1 MNNTKI
7 DIANRSIDSFKW
19 LLVIFLLGGGLFGFY
34 YFAQHS
40 LLVRVISLLA
50 IASLAIWIALATE
63 KGRQTKE
70 FLREAHLEVR
80 RVVWP
85 TRQETVQMT
94 GIVLVM
100 VLIVSLI
107 IWVVDSIL
115 MWMVRY
121 FTGQGG

>member
-34 YFAQHS
+34 YFAEHS

>member
-1 MNNTKI
+1 
-7 DIANRSIDSFKW
+7 
-19 LLVIFLLGGGLFGFY
+19 
-34 YFAQHS
+34 
-40 LLVRVISLLA
+40 VRVISLLA